1 MSFIQL
7 LFIRDVVLRVVVCVV
22 VFVLDGVFVSVNPVV
37 GLVVRVPRVPGLLG
51 LDLRSSGTGP
61 RPGSGSRPFPGASR
75 RRILGRRGLGSRS
88 RLGSGLGP
96 RLGPGSGLGP
106 RLGPGSRLGT
116 RLGSR
121 LGAIASAASLVVVAR
136 PRTRS
141 AAGSRPRLGAG
152 LGSGSGSGVSVR
164 NDLDPAAVQL
174 VVVVL
179 LHRAFHVA
187 LARKLDDSGKTEN
200 KFQCPCTLLN
210 MAHSE
215 IFNFKH

>member
-7 LFIRDVVLRVVVCVV
+7 LLIRDVVFRVVVCLV

-37 GLVVRVPRVPGLLG
+37 GLVIRVPRVPGLLG

-61 RPGSGSRPFPGASR
+61 RPGCGSGSFPGASR
-75 RRILGRRGLGSRS
+75 RRILGHRGLGSRS
-88 RLGSGLGP
+88 RLGSGFGA

-106 RLGPGSRLGT
+106 RLGSRPRLGT
-116 RLGSR
+116 RFRAR

-141 AAGSRPRLGAG
+141 ASGSRPRLGAG
-152 LGSGSGSGVSVR
+152 LGAGTGSGVSVR

-187 LARKLDDSGKTEN
+187 LARKLDDSEN
-200 KFQCPCTLLN
+200 KKN
-210 MAHSE
+210 
-215 IFNFKH
+215 

>member
-1 MSFIQL
+1 MSFFEMSFI
-7 LFIRDVVLRVVVCVV
+7 RDIFFRVVVCLV

-61 RPGSGSRPFPGASR
+61 RPGSGSGTFPGASW
-75 RRILGRRGLGSRS
+75 RRILGRGLGSRS
-88 RLGSGLGP
+88 RLGSGFGP
-96 RLGPGSGLGP
+96 RLGHGSGLGP
-106 RLGPGSRLGT
+106 RLGSRPRLGT
-116 RLGSR
+116 RFRAR

-141 AAGSRPRLGAG
+141 ASGSRPRLGAG
-152 LGSGSGSGVSVR
+152 LGSGTGSGVSVR

-187 LARKLDDSGKTEN
+187 LARKLDDSEN
-200 KFQCPCTLLN
+200 KKN
-210 MAHSE
+210 
-215 IFNFKH
+215 

>member
-1 MSFIQL
+1 MSIIQL
-7 LFIRDVVLRVVVCVV
+7 LFIRDVVFRVVVCLV

-61 RPGSGSRPFPGASR
+61 RPGSGSGPFPGASR

-88 RLGSGLGP
+88 RLGSGFGP
-96 RLGPGSGLGP
+96 RLGHGSGLGP
-106 RLGPGSRLGT
+106 RLGSRPRLGT
-116 RLGSR
+116 RFRAR

-136 PRTRS
+136 SRS
-141 AAGSRPRLGAG
+141 ASGSRPRLGAG
-152 LGSGSGSGVSVR
+152 LGSGPGSGVSVR

-187 LARKLDDSGKTEN
+187 LARKLDDSEKHKT
-200 KFQCPCTLLN
+200 K
-210 MAHSE
+210 
-215 IFNFKH
+215 